1 MPVPSDLGYRLVA
14 MVVTLFEIPA
24 PIGLIP
30 LYQMLIGDISPAQER
45 DVA

>member
-14 MVVTLFEIPA
+14 MVVTLFEILDS
-24 PIGLIP
+24 IGLIP
-30 LYQMLIGDISPAQER
+30 LYQMLIGDVSPAQER